1 MNIKKLRANGGFSN
15 KAKKITQGYL
25 VLIEL
30 NWRRALY
37 GESFVSWAC
46 FLRKQKNIQVKKNT
60 NKAAQNKIKNHCSR
74 VIGGIMKGIFF
85 WWRLGC
91 FSLLE
96 TLQYI
101 PNPYFLKR
109 LLSIYA

>member
-46 FLRKQKNIQVKKNT
+46 FLRKQKNIQVKKIRIRLRKT
-60 NKAAQNKIKNHCSR
+60 KQRSLLAGDR
-74 VIGGIMKGIFF
+74 GVLKGIFF
-85 WWRLGC
+85 GGVWVSHC
-91 FSLLE
+91 
-96 TLQYI
+96 
-101 PNPYFLKR
+101 
-109 LLSIYA
+109 

>member
-60 NKAAQNKIKNHCSR
+60 NKAAQNKIKITAR
-74 VIGGIMKGIFF
+74 GGDRGDNEGYFF